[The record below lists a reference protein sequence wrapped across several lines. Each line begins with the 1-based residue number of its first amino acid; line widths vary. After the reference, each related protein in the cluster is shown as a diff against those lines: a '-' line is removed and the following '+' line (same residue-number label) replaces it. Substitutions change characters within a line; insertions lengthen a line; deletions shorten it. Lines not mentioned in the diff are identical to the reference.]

1 MSLRSLNF
9 VQDYDAGVTAPVTNT
24 SSSGATTSQQTNTA
38 AGGSIQTTQSIT
50 YVPPTT
56 TQTSVA
62 VTSTVTNIL
71 GNYGITI
78 SSNNTAQSGSSI
90 ILGGNDSGIVIYT
103 KGDSTTNYVDINSK
117 MYVPAVFCTSDERL
131 KTDITLLDNALDKVN
146 KLKGVTYTW
155 KDGHGSKEIGVIA
168 QDIHAQFPE
177 LISLNSDNFLTV
189 DYPKITAVLIES
201 VKELKKEIDTIKES
215 LNIKNPCQ
223 TTQKPPRKPRQ
234 PKQNKIEMKEE
245 IKEETVNI
253 EEKKP
258 RKPRAK
264 KVM

>member
-1 MSLRSLNF
+1 MSLRTLNF
-9 VQDYDAGVTAPVTNT
+9 TQDYDPGVTAAVTNT
-24 SSSGATTSQQTNTA
+24 SSSGSTTSQQTNTA

-103 KGDSTTNYVDINSK
+103 KGNSTTNYVDINSK

-131 KTDITLLDNALDKVN
+131 KTDITLLDNALEKVN

-177 LISLNSDNFLTV
+177 LVTLNSDNFLTV

-223 TTQKPPRKPRQ
+223 TKEKKPRQ
-234 PKQNKIEMKEE
+234 PKQIEMKEEMKEE
-245 IKEETVNI
+245 IKETIKI
-253 EEKKP
+253 EDKKP

-264 KVM
+264 KVKE

>member
-1 MSLRSLNF
+1 MSTLKLVKLF
-9 VQDYDAGVTAPVTNT
+9 DATAGTTQTST
-24 SSSGATTSQQTNTA
+24 SSSGSTTSQQTNTA
-38 AGGSIQTTQSIT
+38 AGGSIQTTSIT

-56 TQTSVA
+56 NQTSVTA

-78 SSNNTAQSGSSI
+78 SSNNTAESGSSI

-103 KGDSTTNYVDINSK
+103 KGNLTTNYVDINSK

-131 KTDITLLDNALDKVN
+131 KTDITLLDNALEKVN

-177 LISLNSDNFLTV
+177 LVTLNSDNFLTV

-201 VKELKKEIDTIKES
+201 VKDLKKEIDTIKES

-223 TTQKPPRKPRQ
+223 TKEKKPRQPRQ

-258 RKPRAK
+258 RKPRVK
-264 KVM
+264 KVI